1 MELTP
6 GTQALRLQ
14 YSAASEAGKPEAAS
28 DRDARELAGAAR
40 QFEALIV
47 ERMLEA
53 MRATLPDDSPL
64 QGEHEDMYREML
76 DHELAGKM
84 VERQGYGLAEAL
96 VRQLSPAD
104 PGAARPAPR
113 DAGQLALDA
122 YRRTQGDGLP
132 GNVRVAGGDLGPGA
146 FSR

>member
-1 MELTP
+1 MELTS
-6 GTQALRLQ
+6 GATSLRLQ
-14 YSAASEAGKPEAAS
+14 NPPTSEAGKPEAGS
-28 DRDARELAGAAR
+28 VRDARELASAAR

-47 ERMLEA
+47 ERMLAA

-96 VRQLSPAD
+96 VRQLSPTE
-104 PGAARPAPR
+104 PAAAPPVSR
-113 DAGQLALDA
+113 EAGQLALDA
-122 YRRTQGDGLP
+122 YRRTQDEG
-132 GNVRVAGGDLGPGA
+132 R
-146 FSR
+146 